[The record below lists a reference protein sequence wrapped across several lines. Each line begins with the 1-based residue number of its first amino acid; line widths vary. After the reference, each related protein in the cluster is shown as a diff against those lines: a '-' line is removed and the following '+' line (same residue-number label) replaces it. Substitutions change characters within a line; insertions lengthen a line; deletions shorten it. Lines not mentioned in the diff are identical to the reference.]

1 MRKHIFS
8 SHFLVEMLIS
18 LFLLIIIFKLFIF
31 EISHIQHKKNVL
43 SNIKIL
49 NKSYLAVT
57 HMSNRCLGIGNT
69 YREDDTFYGRTNSLL
84 FFSFSR
90 SKLYHFLKFKHVYYF
105 YLFNN
110 KIKEMINFKNVYNP
124 IQLKNSK
131 VLCYNVSHLKFLY
144 LSNIHKNPN
153 KEWINKK
160 YIPTKIYI
168 ILKLNLYRNE
178 NYIIFSKINMYIY

>member
-43 SNIKIL
+43 NNIKVL
-49 NKSYLAVT
+49 NRSYLAVT

-69 YREDDTFYGRTNSLL
+69 YKESDMFYGRTNSLL
-84 FFSFSR
+84 FFSFSK
-90 SKLYHFLKFKHVYYF
+90 SKLHNFLKFKNVYYF

-110 KIKEMINFKNVYNP
+110 KIKEMINSRKGYPLNVLKPMILLRKWKPSHQISTTKP
-124 IQLKNSK
+124 IK
-131 VLCYNVSHLKFLY
+131 VVQ
-144 LSNIHKNPN
+144 
-153 KEWINKK
+153 WIG
-160 YIPTKIYI
+160 Y
-168 ILKLNLYRNE
+168 
-178 NYIIFSKINMYIY
+178 